1 MPSNGQILAHKQPHI
16 GCTTRIRPILFDQNV
31 SMSFAGMII
40 LSGDASIVLIWNSS
54 ECFRE
59 DE

>member
-1 MPSNGQILAHKQPHI
+1 MPSNEQILAHKQPHI

-31 SMSFAGMII
+31 SMSLRMII
-40 LSGDASIVLIWNSS
+40 LSSDASIVLIWNSL

>member
-31 SMSFAGMII
+31 SMSLRMII
-40 LSGDASIVLIWNSS
+40 LSSDASIVLIWNSL